1 MNESDRERDSEE
13 VDFVIKCRMKRR
25 WARPFLCMLEYME
38 CCGDIGHS
46 SMVGLFADGDGDF
59 HPKFEV
65 SGFEKFPPQPPKFGN
80 YSYENVMFDSDVTA
94 ETMKFYADKKNREK
108 WLQDDEKKRCERWLK
123 DWSKEILGYQWAD
136 GEEEK

>member
-59 HPKFEV
+59 YPKFEV
-65 SGFEKFPPQPPKFGN
+65 SGFEKFPRQPPMFSN
-80 YSYENVMFDSDVTA
+80 YSSDNVMFDSDVTA
-94 ETMKFYADKKNREK
+94 ETMR
-108 WLQDDEKKRCERWLK
+108 
-123 DWSKEILGYQWAD
+123 I
-136 GEEEK
+136 

>member
-59 HPKFEV
+59 YPKFEV
-65 SGFEKFPPQPPKFGN
+65 SGFEKFPRQPPMFSN
-80 YSYENVMFDSDVTA
+80 YSSDNVMFDSDVTA
-94 ETMKFYADKKNREK
+94 ETMRIYSDKRNRDK
-108 WLQDDEKKRCERWLK
+108 WLQDDEDRRCRRWLN
-123 DWSKEILGYQWAD
+123 DWSEGILGEKWTD